1 MQHNKT
7 RIPKSESIS
16 PEYRQFFP
24 AGMLFRPARILS
36 ILAVWAGLMLGISL
50 QGMAAGRPDGAG
62 AGMPGVG
69 VGMPDGVGAG
79 MPGRAG
85 APRVGT
91 SAFWDIYQVTILPQN
106 NNAIAGSG
114 VNDVVRVLVMD
125 LTTGLPAVGFPL
137 SFTIVGTT
145 VSSTP
150 VTNGSGY
157 YDYGLASGAV
167 GSADILIQTN
177 GQSFIQTFTYVA
189 GPPAVN
195 PPPGS
200 VNPSYFIVTQNN
212 ATADGSSQDIVEIH
226 LSNQFGVNEPPG
238 TLVTLTVTSI
248 SPASSNALLNGTT
261 TTTITVPLGANGIVD
276 IPITDVTIGNVTLQ
290 ATVPGNPTPI
300 GGPGYTQVINF
311 VTGVPDVSNPQ
322 TMLVVDVLST
332 AADGTS
338 QDKIH
343 AHLVDSKGRILI
355 NQTVTIDFLFSPAG
369 PIDGTA
375 GLTVTN
381 PGGGSGGGPYTV
393 TTDANGDVYLTI
405 TNTQIGTVSLGATV
419 NGKTIT
425 NGSPAAVQ
433 FVTGPPDASQS
444 SLVVDIPST
453 AADGTSQ
460 DQIHAHLLDSKGR
473 VIANQAV
480 TIVFYIVSTGDP
492 AEATVTPITVSTT
505 TDANGNIYLKVSDVT
520 VGTVLWGAKVNAS
533 GDDITNG
540 KPAATKFV
548 VGPVDKSRSYITVTQ
563 DGATANGVAQD
574 VVTAY
579 LFDAQ
584 GRAITDGTTVTFS
597 IQGTGVA
604 TIKNSASQGVTTG
617 SVFAQYVSMVVG
629 KVQIQASYT
638 APDGT
643 TVYLTDQNNSSNSY
657 VTIHFVVGTPVPGNP
672 GGGGSGGGNPGGGGV
687 PPGGGSGG
695 GSGGGGSGGGS
706 GGGTVGGGT
715 GSNSGYTILFVTQD
729 FRLADGKQQDSVY
742 AYITDANKHPVPG
755 ASVKFF
761 IQNTPTSG
769 TATASAQ
776 LVGQPDETTNGSG
789 IAGIAVTSTKPGTVY
804 VDAILTVNGTSVL
817 IDGSYQIVTFLTA
830 PDLNN
835 PLTALSVVVYEALA
849 DGSQQTAV
857 KAHIVDL
864 DGNVMPDQNVTF
876 TIDSGNAQILTPQP
890 VQTDANGDA
899 YIYITSKT
907 PGYVLITATING
919 QKIVFG
925 SPARV
930 KFASINIYVPKVF
943 TPNNDGT
950 NDVLKPI
957 LVGISTF
964 HYFSIYNRWGNL
976 IYTTQ
981 DPNRGWD
988 GTFKGVAQPVET
1000 YLWMAEGIDVEG
1012 KKIVQKGMVSLVR

>member
-1 MQHNKT
+1 MTSCMQHNKT

-24 AGMLFRPARILS
+24 ARMLSRPARILS
-36 ILAVWAGLMLGISL
+36 ILAVWIGLMLGTSL
-50 QGMAAGRPDGAG
+50 HGMAAG
-62 AGMPGVG
+62 
-69 VGMPDGVGAG
+69 
-79 MPGRAG
+79 
-85 APRVGT
+85 APT
-91 SAFWDIYQVTILPQN
+91 SWDVYQVTIIPQN

-125 LTTGLPAVGFPL
+125 LTTGLPAAGIPL

-150 VTNGSGY
+150 VTNASGY
-157 YDYGLASGAV
+157 YDYGLASGSV
-167 GSADILIQTN
+167 GSADILIQAN
-177 GQSFIQTFTYVA
+177 GQSFTQTFTYIA

-200 VNPSYFIVTQNN
+200 TNPSYFIVTQNN
-212 ATADGSSQDIVEIH
+212 VTADGSSRDIVEIH

-238 TLVTLTVTSI
+238 TLVTLTVTSS

-276 IPITDVTIGNVTLQ
+276 IPITDVTVGSVTLQ
-290 ATVPGNPTPI
+290 ATVPGNPTPV
-300 GGPGYTQVINF
+300 GGPGYTQVVNF
-311 VTGVPDVSNPQ
+311 VTGVPDPTKSYI
-322 TMLVVDVLST
+322 VVTQDGANANGVAQDIVT
-332 AADGTS
+332 AYLFDSQGRPTSGTVNFS
-338 QDKIH
+338 IQSGT
-343 AHLVDSKGRILI
+343 ATFVT
-355 NQTVTIDFLFSPAG
+355 TVT
-369 PIDGTA
+369 GT
-375 GLTVTN
+375 GTVAAEYISNTVN
-381 PGGGSGGGPYTV
+381 AVQVQAALSGGTFLNDQNNP
-393 TTDANGDVYLTI
+393 ANNYATI
-405 TNTQIGTVSLGATV
+405 HFTN
-419 NGKTIT
+419 
-425 NGSPAAVQ
+425 
-433 FVTGPPDASQS
+433 GPPDPSKS
-444 SLVVDIPST
+444 YIVVTKDP
-453 AADGTSQ
+453 APADGATQDIVTAYLFDAQGRPTS
-460 DQIHAHLLDSKGR
+460 GT
-473 VIANQAV
+473 V
-480 TIVFYIVSTGDP
+480 TFTIQSGTATFV
-492 AEATVTPITVSTT
+492 ATVTGTGTV
-505 TDANGNIYLKVSDVT
+505 AAEYVSST
-520 VGTVLWGAKVNAS
+520 VGVVQIQAM
-533 GDDITNG
+533 TNG
-540 KPAATKFV
+540 TFLNDQNNPANNYATIHFV
-548 VGPVDKSRSYITVTQ
+548 VGPIDPSKSYITVTQ

-574 VVTAY
+574 IVTVY

-584 GRAITDGTTVTFS
+584 GRAITDGTTVNFS
-597 IQGTGVA
+597 IKSGTA
-604 TIKNSASQGVTTG
+604 TIVNSASQGVTSG
-617 SVFAQYVSMVVG
+617 SVFAQYVSTVVG
-629 KVQIQASYT
+629 AVQVQASYT
-638 APDGT
+638 NSSGT
-643 TVYLTDQNNSSNSY
+643 TIYLTDQSNSNNKY

-672 GGGGSGGGNPGGGGV
+672 GGGGGGGGGNPPGGGGV
-687 PPGGGSGG
+687 PPGGGGSGG
-695 GSGGGGSGGGS
+695 GGGGGGSGGG
-706 GGGTVGGGT
+706 VGGGT
-715 GSNSGYTILFVTQD
+715 GSNSGYTVLFVTQD

-769 TATASAQ
+769 TATAGAQ
-776 LVGQPDETTNGSG
+776 LVGQPDTTTNGSG
-789 IAGIAVTSTKPGTVY
+789 LAAIGVTSTKPGTVY
-804 VDAILTVNGTSVL
+804 IDAILTVNGIGVL
-817 IDGSYQIVTFLTA
+817 IDSSYRIVTFLNT

-835 PLTALSVVVYEALA
+835 PLTALTVIVYEALA
-849 DGSQQTAV
+849 DGSQQTEV

-876 TIDSGNAQILTPQP
+876 TIDSGNAQIITPQP
-890 VQTDANGDA
+890 VLTDANGDA

-950 NDVLKPI
+950 NDVVKPI

-1012 KKIVQKGMVSLVR
+1012 KKVVQKGMVSLVR